1 MEEKMKKTKV
11 FYLVVVLAV
20 SALLLSAANAR
31 AVSEEARRHMD
42 RGQAAVEMANAPED
56 YEAAIK
62 EFKQA
67 ISLAP
72 DWPAPYYNLGLAQ
85 EKAGKFREAVT
96 SFEQYLRLAPNASDA
111 KMVKSLI
118 TKLEYKAEQEI
129 TDDEALNIFASLADS
144 NQWQLKGITNANLFS
159 RDIGWV
165 KWFRRSSEP
174 GRQNLLEFE
183 YFTMYNCPTLHGVC
197 PGSALPMGKVVEFQ
211 THYKL
216 CEGDGCLSTYNYRLE
231 IMSRNK
237 VTMFLRVYRAKEIGG
252 GTSEASYE
260 FVRR

>member
-1 MEEKMKKTKV
+1 MNKTKAIFMV
-11 FYLVVVLAV
+11 AVIAV
-20 SALLLSAANAR
+20 SALLLSAANVG
-31 AVSEEARRHMD
+31 AVSEEARRHID
-42 RGQAAVEMANAPED
+42 RGLAAVEMAKTPDD
-56 YEAAIK
+56 YERAIS
-62 EFKQA
+62 EFEKA
-67 ISLAP
+67 RSLAP
-72 DWPAPYYNLGLAQ
+72 DWADVFYNLGLVQ
-85 EKAGKFREAVT
+85 EKAGKYGDAVT
-96 SFEQYLRLAPNASDA
+96 TLKQYLRLAPNAEDA
-111 KMVKSLI
+111 AMVRNLI

-165 KWFRRSSEP
+165 KWFRRGSEP

-216 CEGDGCLSTYNYRLE
+216 CEDYECLSTYNYRLE
-231 IMSRNK
+231 IMSRNRVK
-237 VTMFLRVYRAKEIGG
+237 MFLRVYRAKQIGG
-252 GTSEASYE
+252 GTSESSYE